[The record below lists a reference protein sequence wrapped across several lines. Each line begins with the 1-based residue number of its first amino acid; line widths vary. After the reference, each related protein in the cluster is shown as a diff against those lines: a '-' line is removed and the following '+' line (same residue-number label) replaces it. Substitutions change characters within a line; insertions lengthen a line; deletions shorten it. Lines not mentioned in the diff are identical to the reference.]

1 MEKKTISLLEL
12 NQKIRNVME
21 TNFPDTYRVVAEIS
35 EIKVNARGHCYLEL
49 IEKAPDSDQP
59 AARARAM
66 IWAYTFRI
74 LKPYFETTT
83 GQTLTAGIK
92 VLVEAEVT
100 FHEVYGLSLNIKD
113 IDPAY
118 TLGEMAVKRKE
129 IIEQLR
135 REGILE
141 MNKQLPF
148 PLVPQRIAIISSET
162 AAGYQDFVHQLLNHP
177 GRYHFDLELFP
188 AMMQGKEA
196 GDTIIAALETIYK
209 REKDFD
215 VVAIIRGG
223 GSQAD
228 LSSFDNYR
236 LAQHIAQFPLPVITG
251 IGHEKDET
259 VADLVAFAG
268 LKTPTAVAEFIL
280 DRISNFEEKLLSLAA
295 GISYRTKET
304 LTAYHQAL
312 KDHGWK
318 LKETVQ
324 SHLVTQHRKM
334 DGILRKTVY
343 LSKSLLE
350 KEKNKLQQ
358 RKLILKK
365 NGEMFISLH
374 LQDLINARQSMGN
387 LYNNNITRFNHQLEL
402 FRQSITHLDPARILE
417 RGYSI
422 THFKGK
428 ALKNGEKVKNGDILH
443 TRLYKGSITS
453 KVVK

>member
-1 MEKKTISLLEL
+1 MAIKTLSLLEL
-12 NQKIRNVME
+12 NRMIREVVE
-21 TNFPDTYRVVAEIS
+21 TNFSDTFLVTAEIS
-35 EIKVNARGHCYLEL
+35 ELKVNARGHCYLEL

-83 GQTLTAGIK
+83 GQSLTAGIK

-129 IIEQLR
+129 IIERLR

-177 GRYHFDLELFP
+177 GRYHFSLELFP

-196 GDTIIAALETIYK
+196 EDTIVAALETIYT

-215 VVAIIRGG
+215 LVTIIRGG

-236 LAQHIAQFPLPVITG
+236 LAQHIAQFPLPVLTG

-280 DRISNFEEKLLSLAA
+280 ERVSNFEEKLLSLAA

-304 LTAYHQAL
+304 LTVYHQTL
-312 KDHGWK
+312 KDLGWQ
-318 LKETVQ
+318 LKEKVQ
-324 SHLVTQHRKM
+324 NGLVSQHRKL
-334 DGILRKTVY
+334 DGILGKTVY
-343 LSKSLLE
+343 LTKNLLG
-350 KEKNKLQQ
+350 KEENKLRQH
-358 RKLILKK
+358 RLMLKK
-365 NGEMFISLH
+365 NKEIFMPRY
-374 LQDLINARQSMGN
+374 RQS
-387 LYNNNITRFNHQLEL
+387 LSRYKLTLKNISRQTLTRHDHRLEL
-402 FRQSITHLDPARILE
+402 IRQSIHLLDPGRILK
-417 RGYSI
+417 RGFSI
-422 THFKGK
+422 TLLNGK
-428 ALKNGEKVKNGDILH
+428 ALKNSKKVKNGDILH
-443 TRLYKGSITS
+443 TRLYKGTVTS
-453 KVVK
+453 KVSK

>member
-1 MEKKTISLLEL
+1 MEKRTVTLLDL
-12 NQKIRNVME
+12 NRRIREVVE
-21 TNFPDTYRVVAEIS
+21 QNFSDTFWVVAEIS
-35 EIKVNARGHCYLEL
+35 EMKVNARGHCYLEL

-59 AARARAM
+59 SARARAM

-74 LKPYFETTT
+74 LRPYFETTT
-83 GQTLTAGIK
+83 GRPLSAGIK

-100 FHEVYGLSLNIKD
+100 FHEVYGLSLNIRD

-129 IIEQLR
+129 IIERLR

-162 AAGYQDFVHQLLNHP
+162 AAGYQDFVHQLLTHP
-177 GRYHFDLELFP
+177 ARYHFELELFP

-196 GDTIIAALETIYK
+196 GDTIVAALERIYA
-209 REKDFD
+209 REKAFD

-236 LAQHIAQFPLPVITG
+236 LAQHIAQFPLPVLTG

-280 DRISNFEEKLLSLAA
+280 DRISSFEEKLLSLAA
-295 GISYRTKET
+295 GISLRSKET
-304 LTAYHQAL
+304 LTAHRQRL
-312 KDHGWK
+312 QKEGWH
-318 LKETVQ
+318 LKETVRSLLTGQ
-324 SHLVTQHRKM
+324 QRKM
-334 DGILRKTVY
+334 DGILRETVY
-343 LSKSLLE
+343 QTKTLLAQERHRLHQRTLATRRETTLLLAQRRQELTTFRLSLLNE
-350 KEKNKLQQ
+350 SN
-358 RKLILKK
+358 RT
-365 NGEMFISLH
+365 
-374 LQDLINARQSMGN
+374 
-387 LYNNNITRFNHQLEL
+387 ITRYRHQLEL
-402 FRQSITHLDPARILE
+402 FKQSLVHLDPGNILK

-422 THFKGK
+422 TRLQGK
-428 ALKNGEKVKNGDILH
+428 AIRKSDQIKAGDILV
-443 TRLYKGSITS
+443 TQLYQGRVTS
-453 KVVK
+453 KVIK

>member
-1 MEKKTISLLEL
+1 MEKKTVSLLEL
-12 NQKIRNVME
+12 NQKIRDVME

-196 GDTIIAALETIYK
+196 GNTIVAALETIYK

-236 LAQHIAQFPLPVITG
+236 LAQHIAQFPLPVLTG

-304 LTAYHQAL
+304 LTDYHQAL

-334 DGILRKTVY
+334 DGILRETVY
-343 LSKSLLE
+343 LSKGLLE
-350 KEKNKLQQ
+350 KEKNELQQ
-358 RKLILKK
+358 RKLILERNK
-365 NGEMFISLH
+365 GIFISLH
-374 LQDLINARQSMGN
+374 EQDLTNTRHFLRD
-387 LYNNNITRFNHQLEL
+387 LYNSNITRFNHQLDL
-402 FRQSITHLDPARILE
+402 FRQSITHLDPSRILE

-422 THFKGK
+422 THFQGK

-443 TRLYKGSITS
+443 TRLYKGTVTS

>member
-422 THFKGK
+422 THFQGK

>member
-209 REKDFD
+209 REKKFD

-422 THFKGK
+422 THFQGK